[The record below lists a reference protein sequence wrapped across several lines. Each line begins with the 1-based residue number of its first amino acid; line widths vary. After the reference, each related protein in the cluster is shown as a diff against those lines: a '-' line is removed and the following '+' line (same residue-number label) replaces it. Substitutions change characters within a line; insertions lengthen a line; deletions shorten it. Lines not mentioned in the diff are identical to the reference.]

1 MRVVTGTEMKVI
13 DKRAGEEFGVASSV
27 LMENAGKAIALKVN
41 SELASLGAGTVAI
54 VAGAGNNG
62 GDGFV
67 AARHLHEAG
76 HPVKVIVLADEKS
89 FSGDAAANL
98 KKLSGLLE
106 PVFNPDKA
114 STKSVLADAA
124 VIVDAIFG
132 TGFKGKAPEE
142 AAAAICVINCP
153 DAYVLAVDIPSGV
166 EADTGKVGGA
176 VVEAEETVT
185 FGLPKLGCV
194 VYPGAAYTGRLS
206 VVDIGFPQELIDRA
220 GRLEMPE
227 PKDIALFLPERS
239 PQSYKQSVGRVL
251 VVAGSVGM
259 TGAAALCAQA
269 ALKSGA
275 GIVTLAC
282 PASLNDIL
290 EVKLAEV
297 MTYPLPE
304 TEGRTLALDAAPEVL
319 NLLKDF
325 DILVLGPGLSRN
337 AETVGAI
344 RKIVENS
351 QTPLVLDADGI
362 NALEGLPELLHNRHG
377 ETIITPHPGELAR
390 ICGGDAKAVSTD
402 RLAKAAE
409 AAEDTHSVTVLKGAR
424 SIIAGPDGDLTINPT
439 GNSGLASA
447 GTGDVLAGMIGGL
460 WAQHMR
466 QYNAAVAG
474 VFIHGLAGDLAV
486 QDRTIYSLTALD
498 VIEYLPEAFS
508 AVLETLAG

>member
-1 MRVVTGTEMKVI
+1 MKEMNR
-13 DKRAGEEFGVASSV
+13 RAGEEFGVASAT
-27 LMENAGKAIALKVN
+27 LMENAGKAVALRVN
-41 SELASLGAGTVAI
+41 AELASLGTGTVAV

-76 HPVKVIVLADEKS
+76 HPVKVIVLAGEKS
-89 FSGDAAANL
+89 FSGDAATNL

-114 STKSVLADAA
+114 STKSVLADAD

-132 TGFKGKAPEE
+132 TGFKGKAPE
-142 AAAAICVINCP
+142 AVAAAICVINCS

-176 VVEAEETVT
+176 VVEAAETIT

-194 VYPGAAYTGRLS
+194 VYPGAAYAGQLS
-206 VVDIGFPQELIDRA
+206 VVDIGFPPELINRA

-227 PKDIALFLPERS
+227 PKDIASFLPDRS

-259 TGAAALCAQA
+259 TGAAALGAQA

-290 EVKLAEV
+290 EVKLTEV

-304 TEGRTLALDAAPEVL
+304 TDARTLALDAAAEVL
-319 NLLKDF
+319 SLLKDF
-325 DILVLGPGLSRN
+325 DVLVLGPGLSRN
-337 AETVGAI
+337 TKTVGAI
-344 RKIVENS
+344 RKIIEAS
-351 QTPLVLDADGI
+351 QTPLVLDADGL
-362 NALEGLPELLHNRHG
+362 NALEGLPELLQKRHS

-390 ICGGDAKAVSTD
+390 ICGGDVKAVSAN
-402 RLAKAAE
+402 RLAKAK
-409 AAEDTHSVTVLKGAR
+409 AAAKDMHSVTVLKGAR
-424 SIIAGPDGDLTINPT
+424 SIIAGPDGELTINPT

-447 GTGDVLAGMIGGL
+447 GTGDVLAGVIGGL
-460 WAQHMR
+460 WAQQMR

-474 VFIHGLAGDLAV
+474 VFVHGLAGDLAV
-486 QDRTIYSLTALD
+486 QDRTIYSVTALD